1 MASVELLFHK
11 SQYSLFDDKNMKLRQ
26 IERPSS
32 TLSFN
37 SIIEECLSIHLI
49 TGEAT
54 ASTL

>member
-54 ASTL
+54 ATTL